1 MRNSLM
7 LLLALLLMAGCSNR
21 TGRLTEDDDDSAD
34 DDDDVT
40 GDDDD
45 ATGDDD
51 DATGDD
57 DDATG
62 DDDDATGDDD
72 DATGDDD
79 DDDDDATGDDD
90 DSTPIGPPPTD
101 PEGME
106 DETYCLDWTTVN
118 IIDPPGLATIL
129 STVAGVTIE
138 DYPLLLNPTDVDIAA
153 GSIDMLLTGAQ
164 EQTCNQDLSIST
176 VDLTSVVPGVYNPPE
191 FVVGPGDFS
200 TQIQTF
206 ALNIFDLTVS
216 GQFTVDHQQVVQAEF
231 MGNIDI
237 TAYASTACF
246 LLNCFPC
253 PGNAN
258 LECVSLHADSATFD
272 ITTNGPLIV
281 VP

>member
-1 MRNSLM
+1 MRNSL
-7 LLLALLLMAGCSNR
+7 LFLLALLLMAGCTNR
-21 TGRLTEDDDDSAD
+21 SGRLDSDDDDSGIS
-34 DDDDVT
+34 

-62 DDDDATGDDD
+62 DDDDATG
-72 DATGDDD
+72 DD

-138 DYPLLLNPTDVDIAA
+138 DYPLLLNPTDVDIANS
-153 GSIDMLLTGAQ
+153 SIDMLLTGAQ

-216 GQFTVDHQQVVQAEF
+216 GQFTVDHQQIVQAEF

-253 PGNAN
+253 PANAN